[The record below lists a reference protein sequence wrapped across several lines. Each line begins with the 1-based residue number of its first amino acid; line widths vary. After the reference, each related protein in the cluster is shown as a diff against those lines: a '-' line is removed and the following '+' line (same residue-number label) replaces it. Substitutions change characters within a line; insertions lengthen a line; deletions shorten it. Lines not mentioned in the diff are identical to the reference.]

1 VSLKILLKEIEN
13 MVERVITPSAISAS
27 PSHATEVVL
36 RTLDLSKQYG
46 TRRAVDHLNLE
57 VYRGEIFGF
66 LGPNGAGKTTTIRCM
81 LDVIRPTSG
90 TIHVLGLDTQR
101 DRHALHER
109 IGYLPGDVRLPGDM
123 TGKQIIDYFSQIQ
136 GLQPVMLKDLVARFD
151 VEMKRPLKGYS
162 KGMRQKIGIVLAFM
176 CDPDVL
182 ILDEPTSGLDPLLQR
197 TFNEFLLEEQ
207 SRGKTVFMSSH
218 IMSDVEKVCQRVAVI
233 RKGELVTVEEVETL
247 REKAGQRVTVEF
259 GENASVVP
267 DEMAHVPGVSDV
279 TVSKG
284 VYHMNMSGTMDPLI
298 KALSHYEVLRL
309 QVEEAP
315 LEEVFLKFYED
326 VQPQRTVPS
335 SALQSVKE

>member
-1 VSLKILLKEIEN
+1 MRTPTTSMTPAIEINQLRKAYGDVQAVKGISLR
-13 MVERVITPSAISAS
+13 VE
-27 PSHATEVVL
+27 
-36 RTLDLSKQYG
+36 Q
-46 TRRAVDHLNLE
+46 
-57 VYRGEIFGF
+57 GEIFGF

-90 TIHVLGLDTQR
+90 TIRVLGLDAQH
-101 DRHALHER
+101 DRHALHQR

-123 TGKQIIDYFSQIQ
+123 TGKQVIDYFSQLQ
-136 GLQPVMLKDLVARFD
+136 GLQPVLLKDLVTRFD

-176 CDPDVL
+176 CNPDVL

-207 SRGKTVFMSSH
+207 VRGKTIFMSSH

-247 REKAGQRVTVEF
+247 REKAGQRITVEF
-259 GENASVVP
+259 EDKISVSP
-267 DEMAHVPGVSDV
+267 DELSHVPGVSEV

-284 VYHMNMSGTMDPLI
+284 IYHMNMSGTMDPLI
-298 KALSHYEVLRL
+298 KALSHHNVLRL
-309 QVEEAP
+309 HVEEAP

-326 VQPQRTVPS
+326 VPSQNTVP
-335 SALQSVKE
+335 AFPVQR